1 MLHSEMYVRGLN
13 LQNIAYPSLLQPV
26 PIPKIVFSGITMDFN
41 AGLPKSKGIDVV
53 LMVIDRLTKYGHF
66 FPLSHPY
73 IATVVAQLFLNNG
86 YKFQGFPTTILNDRD
101 STLMSIYW

>member
-13 LQNIAYPSLLQPV
+13 LENIAYPGLLQPL

-53 LMVIDRLTKYGHF
+53 LMVIDRLTKYGQF
-66 FPLSHPY
+66 IPLSHPY
-73 IATVVAQLFLNNG
+73 IATVVAQLFLSNV
-86 YKFQGFPTTILNDRD
+86 YKFQGLPTTILKDLDPTFMR
-101 STLMSIYW
+101 IF